1 MSKLS
6 QKEIEMCN
14 SWDAMSDEEFDE
26 LLQACGVIKLKNPQ
40 IVNWMSKD
48 NNFKGTGIVEINI
61 SQNISNFN
69 KLPFLGQSSKKVYKN
84 DKNILLRLK
93 EAS

>member
-14 SWDAMSDEEFDE
+14 TWDAMSDAEFDA
-26 LLQACGVIKLKNPQ
+26 LLQECGVIKLKKPQ
-40 IVNWMSKD
+40 TANWMNKD

-61 SQNISNFN
+61 SKNTTNFN
-69 KLPFLGQSSKKVYKN
+69 KLPYSGQFPKKGYKN

>member
-61 SQNISNFN
+61 SQNTSNFN
-69 KLPFLGQSSKKVYKN
+69 KLRMIGKADKVCDSYS
-84 DKNILLRLK
+84 I
-93 EAS
+93 